1 MTSENFQL
9 EIYMKIIFS
18 LLLSLFFLT
27 ALSGSVFAQY
37 RKLTVILLR
46 HAEKDISEEADS
58 ANPDLSAEGNLRAQ
72 RLVEELEKYKPDA
85 VFSTQTIRT
94 RATIIP
100 FARKHRIMI
109 QLYDYKNLDEM
120 ADLAASGKVKRIV
133 IIGHNST
140 TPELV
145 DKLIGENK
153 YKPLGEFEYDKI
165 FIVKIK
171 KRKNKPNKVRAN
183 LIVY

>member
-1 MTSENFQL
+1 
-9 EIYMKIIFS
+9 MKIFFP
-18 LLLSLFFLT
+18 LLLGLFLFLT
-27 ALSGSVFAQY
+27 MSGSSFAQY

-46 HAEKDISEEADS
+46 HAEKDVSEEADT
-58 ANPDLSAEGNLRAQ
+58 ADPELSAEGKARAQ
-72 RLVEELEKYKPDA
+72 RLIEKLEEYKPDA
-85 VFSTQTIRT
+85 VFSTEFIRT

-120 ADLAASGKVKRIV
+120 ADLAASGRVKRIV

-145 DKLIGENK
+145 NRLIGQNK
-153 YKPLGEFEYDKI
+153 YKPLGEFEYDKM
-165 FIVKIK
+165 FVVKIK
-171 KRKNKPNKVRAN
+171 KRKNKPNKIKEKM
-183 LIVY
+183 IVY

>member
-1 MTSENFQL
+1 
-9 EIYMKIIFS
+9 MKFIFS
-18 LLLSLFFLT
+18 LLTGLFLL
-27 ALSGSVFAQY
+27 AAMSGSTFAQY

-58 ANPDLSAEGNLRAQ
+58 ANPELSTEGNLRAQ
-72 RLVEELEKYKPDA
+72 RLIEVLEKYKPDA

-109 QLYDYKNLDEM
+109 QLYDYKKLGEM

-133 IIGHNST
+133 IIGHNTT

-145 DKLIGENK
+145 DRLIGQDK
-153 YKPLGEFEYDKI
+153 YQPLGEFEYDKI

-171 KRKNKPNKVRAN
+171 KKKNKPYKVREKM
-183 LIVY
+183 IVY

>member
-1 MTSENFQL
+1 
-9 EIYMKIIFS
+9 MKFVFP
-18 LLLSLFFLT
+18 LLLGSFLL
-27 ALSGSVFAQY
+27 AAMSGSTFAQH

-58 ANPDLSAEGNLRAQ
+58 ADPELSAEGDLRAQ
-72 RLVEELEKYKPDA
+72 RLVEVLEKYKPDA

-109 QLYDYKNLDEM
+109 QLYDYKKLGEM
-120 ADLAASGKVKRIV
+120 ADLATSGKVKRIV

-145 DKLIGENK
+145 DRLIGQDK
-153 YKPLGEFEYDKI
+153 YQPLGEFEYDKI
-165 FIVKIK
+165 FVVKIK
-171 KRKNKPNKVRAN
+171 KKKKKPYKVREEM
-183 LIVY
+183 IVY